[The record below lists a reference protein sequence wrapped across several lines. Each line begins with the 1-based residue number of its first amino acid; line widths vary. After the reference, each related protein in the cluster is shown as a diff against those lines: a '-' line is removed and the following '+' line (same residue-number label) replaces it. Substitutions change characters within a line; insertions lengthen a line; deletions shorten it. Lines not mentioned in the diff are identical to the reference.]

1 MICVKGQAS
10 QADQLYL
17 YPSARSPLV
26 PRPYPPP
33 PPVPLNPTPAL
44 PPLPP
49 YMTHT
54 CAHSSPMSRYP
65 VWGSGWPPP
74 SW

>member
-17 YPSARSPLV
+17 YPSARSPPV

-33 PPVPLNPTPAL
+33 LQ
-44 PPLPP
+44 
-49 YMTHT
+49 
-54 CAHSSPMSRYP
+54 YP
-65 VWGSGWPPP
+65 
-74 SW
+74 